1 MRFRSLSFRLR
12 SLTMLWVLVAM
23 ISITL
28 TLLLSWRLEG
38 GAAAIND
45 VGSLRMQSYRL
56 ALLIQDGDPA
66 DKILQKIDYF
76 DVTLRNI
83 EKGDPSRPLFLP
95 DTDIVRER
103 MTSLQQNW
111 QRIIK
116 PMYLAALAHKQPVN
130 NAALQQFVT
139 SIDGLV
145 FSVEAVNAR
154 YTQWLRA
161 FQSGLLALVLISAA
175 FMVVLLYS
183 WVIKPLEDLQQGV
196 SEILIGNLGVQVPR
210 NTSTEF
216 AQVDDGFNQMS
227 ARLKQLYTHL
237 EQEVEDKTRDLA
249 DKNFT
254 LGKLYDFSNILN
266 QAQTATEATE
276 GFLSKIMAIIPAQAG
291 SIRLIDFQRQRMDL
305 IAHSGLPEDLQT
317 NEACQRL
324 EACFCGRSV
333 QNNDWQPISF
343 HDHTGQSVLDSTWC
357 ERSGFQYLQVFQIR
371 YNGQDLGMMTLFFK
385 ESNEFTPAITE
396 LLDTLCN
403 QLGVVVSNMRLADES
418 QQLAVLQERNLI
430 AQGLHD
436 SIAQTLTFLN
446 LQVQMLESAL
456 VLGKQEQIN
465 ENLQFIKDGVK
476 ESYEDVRELLLN
488 FRTKISR
495 KEFTEAVETLIER
508 FENQTQIATTVSWQG
523 NGPSLSTEQ
532 QLQFIFILQESLS
545 NIRKHANAQQ
555 VNIDFDNQGD
565 FVMIIRDNGIGLDLY
580 SLAELPPSHVGLSI
594 MRERASRISAKL
606 DLDSQ
611 LGEYTQIK
619 VTLPQHERSLG

>member
-56 ALLIQDGDPA
+56 ALLIQEGAPA

-76 DVTLRNI
+76 DVTLQNI
-83 EKGDPSRPLFLP
+83 EKGDSSRPLFLP

-254 LGKLYDFSNILN
+254 LGKLYDFSNLLN

-305 IAHSGLPEDLQT
+305 IAH
-317 NEACQRL
+317 
-324 EACFCGRSV
+324 
-333 QNNDWQPISF
+333 
-343 HDHTGQSVLDSTWC
+343 
-357 ERSGFQYLQVFQIR
+357 
-371 YNGQDLGMMTLFFK
+371 
-385 ESNEFTPAITE
+385 
-396 LLDTLCN
+396 
-403 QLGVVVSNMRLADES
+403 
-418 QQLAVLQERNLI
+418 
-430 AQGLHD
+430 
-436 SIAQTLTFLN
+436 
-446 LQVQMLESAL
+446 
-456 VLGKQEQIN
+456 
-465 ENLQFIKDGVK
+465 
-476 ESYEDVRELLLN
+476 
-488 FRTKISR
+488 
-495 KEFTEAVETLIER
+495 
-508 FENQTQIATTVSWQG
+508 
-523 NGPSLSTEQ
+523 
-532 QLQFIFILQESLS
+532 
-545 NIRKHANAQQ
+545 
-555 VNIDFDNQGD
+555 
-565 FVMIIRDNGIGLDLY
+565 
-580 SLAELPPSHVGLSI
+580 
-594 MRERASRISAKL
+594 
-606 DLDSQ
+606 
-611 LGEYTQIK
+611 
-619 VTLPQHERSLG
+619 